1 MSTPKMSTPKVFL
14 LGIDGA
20 TWKVLDR
27 MIALGLMPN
36 TEKLMR
42 EGTRGILNS
51 TIPYLTPVAWSSM
64 LTGVKPSKHGI
75 FGYNVMENREGM
87 IIGLLANRSKIK
99 APTVYDMYHQLAKK
113 IISLNMP
120 MSYPPSPDDG
130 IVITGLMTPSRES
143 TYFYPGD
150 LIDELAAQ
158 GIDYK
163 IDITIAREEEGE
175 LEERIRLYLA
185 DGARRFFEDLRH
197 VTEEREKAVHYL
209 LGSKE
214 WDLFQINFV
223 SMDRI
228 QHYLWNH
235 IWEDGP
241 DSVTLERIKEHFAYL
256 DEVIGKIYDRVK
268 DDAILVMCSDH
279 GFGDYKGNFY
289 PAVWLKQNGYYTEM
303 GGALTPGLIIKRILK
318 TLRLSKLLLRFLERS
333 GKTVAK
339 KLIYVGTSNV
349 SWKET
354 RAYVYSTAGIRINV
368 KGRDQFGIVEP
379 GEEFE
384 TLREEIRQKMLAIT
398 DADGRKIMKGVYTA
412 EELYGD
418 ACSDESPDL
427 FFEFKDETFYTTYYA
442 ITDSPVFLDARY
454 TWRQGDHRQDGV
466 VLLAGDGIVPGK
478 RITADI
484 EDILPTILFIQDLP
498 LGDNFDGRIMKDA
511 FTDEFIRK
519 RKARDKRF
527 FERGEVEASEEDKG
541 DEVIDRLKG
550 LGYI

>member
-1 MSTPKMSTPKVFL
+1 MSAPKVFL

-20 TWKVLDR
+20 TWKVVDR

-36 TEKLMR
+36 MERLVR
-42 EGTRGILNS
+42 EGARGILNS

-99 APTVYDMYHQLAKK
+99 TPTVYDMYHQLGKK

-130 IVITGLMTPSRES
+130 IVITGMMTPSRES
-143 TYFYPGD
+143 TYFYPSG
-150 LIDELAAQ
+150 LIDELSAQ

-163 IDITIAREEEGE
+163 IDITIAREEGGG
-175 LEERIRLYLA
+175 LDERIRLYLA
-185 DGARRFFEDLRH
+185 VGARRFFEDLRH
-197 VTEEREKAVHYL
+197 VSEEREKAVHYL
-209 LGSKE
+209 LDNKE

-228 QHYLWNH
+228 QHYLWEH
-235 IWEDGP
+235 IWKDGP
-241 DSVTLERIKEHFAYL
+241 DSVTLQRIKEHFAYL
-256 DEVIGKIYDRVK
+256 DQVIGKIYDRVRSE
-268 DDAILVMCSDH
+268 ALLVMCSDH

-303 GGALTPGLIIKRILK
+303 DTELTPGLIIKRILK

-349 SWKET
+349 SWKKT

-379 GEEFE
+379 GKEFE
-384 TLREEIRQKMLAIT
+384 ALMEEIRQKMLAIT
-398 DADGRKIMKGVYTA
+398 DESGNKIMKGVYTA
-412 EELYGD
+412 EELYGN
-418 ACSDESPDL
+418 ACPDESPDL
-427 FFEFKDETFYTTYYA
+427 FFEFKDDHFYTTYYA
-442 ITDSPVFLDARY
+442 ITASSVFLDKGY
-454 TWRQGDHRQDGV
+454 SWRQGDHRQDGV
-466 VLLAGDGIVPGK
+466 VLLAGDGIVRGK
-478 RITADI
+478 TITADI
-484 EDILPTILFIQDLP
+484 EDILPTILFVQDLP
-498 LGDNFDGRIMKDA
+498 LSPNFDGKIMKDA
-511 FTDEFIRK
+511 FTDDFIQK
-519 RKARDKRF
+519 RKPQDRRF
-527 FERGEVEASEEDKG
+527 FERGEVEASDEDQG
-541 DEVIDRLKG
+541 EEVIDRLKG

>member
-1 MSTPKMSTPKVFL
+1 MSAPRVFL

-20 TWKVLDR
+20 TWKVIDK
-27 MIALGLMPN
+27 MIARGLMPN
-36 TEKLMR
+36 MERLVR
-42 EGTRGILNS
+42 EGTRGVLNS

-64 LTGVKPSKHGI
+64 LTGVRPSKHGI

-99 APTVYDMYHQLAKK
+99 VPTIFDIYHQLGRK

-143 TYFYPGD
+143 TYFYPSG
-150 LIDELAAQ
+150 LIDELSAR

-163 IDITIAREEEGE
+163 IDITVAREEGAE
-175 LEERIRLYLA
+175 LDDRLNMYLA
-185 DGARRFFEDLRH
+185 DGARRFFEDLRQ

-209 LGSKE
+209 LDSKE

-228 QHYLWNH
+228 QHYLWEH
-235 IWEDGP
+235 IWKDGP
-241 DSVTLERIKEHFAYL
+241 DSLTLKRIEEHLAYL
-256 DEVIGKIYDRVK
+256 DGVIGKIYDRVRSE
-268 DDAILVMCSDH
+268 ALLLICSDH

-303 GGALTPGLIIKRILK
+303 DTELSPGLIIKRILK

-349 SWKET
+349 SWKKT

-384 TLREEIRQKMLAIT
+384 ALREEIRRKMLAMT
-398 DADGRKIMKGVYTA
+398 DESGQRIMKGVYTA
-412 EELYGD
+412 EELYGS
-418 ACSDESPDL
+418 ACPDESPDL
-427 FFEFKDETFYTTYYA
+427 FFEFKDDHFYTTYYA
-442 ITDSPVFLDARY
+442 ITASSVFLDKGY
-454 TWRQGDHRQDGV
+454 SWRQGDHRQDGV
-466 VLLAGDGIVPGK
+466 VLLAGDGIVRGK
-478 RITADI
+478 TIVADI

-498 LGDNFDGRIMKDA
+498 LSENFDGKIMKDA
-511 FTDEFIRK
+511 FTDEFVRK
-519 RKARDKRF
+519 RKPQDRRF
-527 FERGEVEASEEDKG
+527 FERGEVEASEEDQG
-541 DEVIDRLKG
+541 EEVIDRLKG